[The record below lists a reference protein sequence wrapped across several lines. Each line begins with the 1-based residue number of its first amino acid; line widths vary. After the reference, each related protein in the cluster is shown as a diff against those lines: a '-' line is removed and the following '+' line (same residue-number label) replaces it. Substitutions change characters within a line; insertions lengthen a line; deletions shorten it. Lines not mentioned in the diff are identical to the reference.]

1 MSTYWET
8 KLPEHL
14 SIQQHETGLS
24 VYEPRPKHVAD
35 LLWETVKRVPE
46 QTALVFENKQMTY
59 AELGE
64 KVKRVAYHLQNKYKV
79 KKGERVALLLGNGL
93 YYPICFFAVAHIG
106 ALSVP
111 LNVRLSPDEIKYE
124 LIKSQSRI
132 LIAENEYWDSISS
145 HFQNINQLDKII
157 VTKKI
162 NNGEKLF
169 SELTRP
175 CDKEP
180 VMPEILET
188 EPCSIF
194 FTSGT
199 TGHPKG
205 ALLTHL
211 GFVSTGMNFAVTF
224 QLHAK
229 DSTLMMVPMFHITG
243 MLQFLGAIYTGIP
256 IYMIRSYQTEQV
268 LELIERHQ
276 PSILV
281 GVPTMYWFMLSSKQF
296 KKETFAN
303 VRALLYGGAPAP
315 IDLILKLRKTL
326 PHIKIHNGYGLTEGH
341 GLDTLLPDDD
351 ALRKQDSVGLPVPLV
366 EAKVVDDAGNE
377 LPSNEVG
384 ELCIRSPKVIPG
396 YWKNEEATNNTIRNG
411 WLHTGDLAKIDEE
424 GYIFIVDRKK
434 DMINRAGE
442 KIFSIEIENVLY
454 SFPKVLEA
462 AVVGIPDQV
471 FGEEIKAVIVLKPGM
486 ESTPEEIQ
494 DFCRQKLACY
504 KVPKYVEF
512 RDQLPRNPGGKVLK
526 RQLV

>member
-93 YYPICFFAVAHIG
+93 YYPICFFAIAHIG

-124 LIKSQSRI
+124 LIKSQYRI

-211 GFVSTGMNFAVTF
+211 GFVAVTF

-303 VRALLYGGAPAP
+303 VRALLYGGAP
-315 IDLILKLRKTL
+315 
-326 PHIKIHNGYGLTEGH
+326 
-341 GLDTLLPDDD
+341 
-351 ALRKQDSVGLPVPLV
+351 
-366 EAKVVDDAGNE
+366 
-377 LPSNEVG
+377 
-384 ELCIRSPKVIPG
+384 
-396 YWKNEEATNNTIRNG
+396 
-411 WLHTGDLAKIDEE
+411 
-424 GYIFIVDRKK
+424 DRK
-434 DMINRAGE
+434 
-442 KIFSIEIENVLY
+442 S
-454 SFPKVLEA
+454 
-462 AVVGIPDQV
+462 VV
-471 FGEEIKAVIVLKPGM
+471 
-486 ESTPEEIQ
+486 
-494 DFCRQKLACY
+494 
-504 KVPKYVEF
+504 
-512 RDQLPRNPGGKVLK
+512 
-526 RQLV
+526 